1 MVFSTDSDLN
11 SLSLGAGRLDSY
23 VLALNE
29 LILNNII
36 LTERMMRC
44 FIAVDVYT
52 IIANIFEIFSTLCCK
67 VFEKLYIFAM
77 EN

>member
-1 MVFSTDSDLN
+1 
-11 SLSLGAGRLDSY
+11 
-23 VLALNE
+23 
-29 LILNNII
+29 
-36 LTERMMRC
+36 MMRC

-67 VFEKLYIFAM
+67 VFEKIYIFAM